1 MRVIKRLSEQILDE
15 VEGVE
20 DYAKDALIWRGTD
33 DKLSRTYHELAE
45 AEYGHVQRL
54 HDEVVRKVAEARE
67 SGVEVPQ
74 SMLDEHMDCVRTVCP
89 KEYEAVLS
97 KIRSL

>member
-20 DYAKDALIWRGTD
+20 DYAKDALTWRGTD

-54 HDEVVRKVAEARE
+54 ADVHTFKAEVLADFVARLFGLEIDEVIDNASKSAKATYEERRKN
-67 SGVEVPQ
+67 G
-74 SMLDEHMDCVRTVCP
+74 
-89 KEYEAVLS
+89 
-97 KIRSL
+97 

>member
-20 DYAKDALIWRGTD
+20 DYAKDALTWRGTD

-74 SMLDEHMDCVRTVCP
+74 SMLDAWDERHRAIIERMHSARTF
-89 KEYEAVLS
+89 LDMW
-97 KIRSL
+97 